1 MSAARQLSD
10 DELNELAWRA
20 IRRFFPAEQLVH
32 ASVALEHT
40 VWSNQSWETGQHD
53 GGEVVGVYLSHPEI
67 GPLPDPD
74 ATAAVT
80 RQMMQ
85 EAFQK
90 GDPRMVL
97 LYHKFPDPEQQHKR
111 VA

>member
-1 MSAARQLSD
+1 MRSALRLSD

-20 IRRFFPAEQLVH
+20 IRKFFPAEQLDQ
-32 ASVALEHT
+32 ASIELEHT
-40 VWSNQSWETGQHD
+40 VWSNQSWETGLHD
-53 GGEVVGVYLSHPEI
+53 GGEVVGVWLSHPKA

-80 RQMMQ
+80 TQMMQ
-85 EAFQK
+85 EAYRK
-90 GDPRMVL
+90 GDPRMVI
-97 LYHKFPDPEQQHKR
+97 LYHKFPDVEYKRQH

>member
-1 MSAARQLSD
+1 MTAALRLSD

-20 IRRFFPAEQLVH
+20 IRMFFSPEQLDQ
-32 ASVALEHT
+32 ASIELEHT
-40 VWSNQSWETGQHD
+40 VWSTQNSETGLHETD
-53 GGEVVGVYLSHPEI
+53 EVVGVWLSHPKA

-80 RQMMQ
+80 TQLMQ
-85 EAFQK
+85 EAYRK

-97 LYHKFPDPEQQHKR
+97 LYHKFPDVEYKR
-111 VA
+111 QRAA